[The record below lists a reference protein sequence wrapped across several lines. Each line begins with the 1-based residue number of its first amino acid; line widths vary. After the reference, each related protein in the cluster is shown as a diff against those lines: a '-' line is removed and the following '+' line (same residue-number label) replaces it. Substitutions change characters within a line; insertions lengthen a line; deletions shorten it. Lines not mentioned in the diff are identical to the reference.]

1 MGSPEPVWEVVMKF
15 KITGILLAI
24 AGAALAS
31 FLPIP
36 ENLVGIPIF
45 AVGVIMVALR
55 DGQNWR
61 NLR

>member
-1 MGSPEPVWEVVMKF
+1 MKF

-36 ENLVGIPIF
+36 QNLVGIPIF
-45 AVGVIMVALR
+45 AIGTIMAIAFSG
-55 DGQNWR
+55 GQNWR
-61 NLR
+61 NLRK